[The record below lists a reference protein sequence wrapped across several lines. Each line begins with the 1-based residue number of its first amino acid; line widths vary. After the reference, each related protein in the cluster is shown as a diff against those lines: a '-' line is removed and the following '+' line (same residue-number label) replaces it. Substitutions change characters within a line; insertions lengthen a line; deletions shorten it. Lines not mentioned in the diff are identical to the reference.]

1 MPALQARCPRV
12 PGIAAGL
19 TVPFGR
25 ERLTM
30 PRATEESALKTTDIC
45 DAYPDDVAVAEP
57 LLRHFGRRKRFQGP
71 VTTLKLYEDN
81 VLVRKAVEQP
91 GNGRVLVVD
100 GGASSRRA
108 LLGDILAGKAAANG
122 WSGIIING
130 CIRDSVDIADI
141 DLGVLAVGTVPLKS
155 RKHGDGEADV
165 SVHFAGLTFRPGS
178 YVYADEDGLLLA
190 ERELGPSAG

>member
-1 MPALQARCPRV
+1 M
-12 PGIAAGL
+12 
-19 TVPFGR
+19 T
-25 ERLTM
+25 
-30 PRATEESALKTTDIC
+30 RATEESALKTTDIC

-122 WSGIIING
+122 WSGVIING

-141 DLGVLAVGTVPLKS
+141 DLGVLALGTVPLKS
-155 RKHGDGEADV
+155 RKHGDGEGDV

-178 YVYADEDGLLLA
+178 YVYADEDGLVLA